1 MLVFSTDRTV
11 EANVS
16 KMRNLLPDVMAGS
29 QQGGAADHHRPRHVT
44 LDGILG
50 TEEASGVLSLRKEST
65 NPKVIFYLNR
75 SSSSKLCD
83 PVERK
88 AVDLALQRMM
98 YFMFVLVKCS

>member
-16 KMRNLLPDVMAGS
+16 KMRNLLPDVMVGS
-29 QQGGAADHHRPRHVT
+29 QQGGAASHHRPRHVT

-65 NPKVIFYLNR
+65 KPSHILPEQKQQF
-75 SSSSKLCD
+75 
-83 PVERK
+83 
-88 AVDLALQRMM
+88 
-98 YFMFVLVKCS
+98 